1 MAYSFNVSEHDEG
14 RRLDKIIRRI
24 WPDLPL
30 GGLMRALRKGL
41 VRVDGKRVS
50 CSTRVT
56 AGQLVQ
62 VPFEAPSAPPARKAS
77 AIEGELD
84 TIFGDGNILVLNK
97 PWGLLTQ
104 PAARRDDSLIGRVWS
119 LTGVG
124 PTGFRPTPVHRLDRN
139 TSGLVVV
146 ALNGVSL
153 RILQDA
159 FRDRRVSKIYW
170 AIVVGEVPPSGTI
183 DAPILKDGAKN
194 MVEVS
199 EDGRPART
207 RFNRLACDTKLSL
220 VELELLTGRPHQ
232 ARIHMAH
239 IGHPILGDPKYGNGR
254 INARWEPFGVSRP
267 MLHARALRFR
277 ELPEPLDYLSGKTFI
292 APLADDMRQLK
303 RIWD

>member
-14 RRLDKIIRRI
+14 RRLDKVLRHI

-41 VRVDGKRVS
+41 VRVDGKKVS
-50 CSTRVT
+50 CSTKVT

-62 VPFEAPSAPPARKAS
+62 VPFEAPEAPPARRAS

-84 TIFGDGNILVLNK
+84 NVFGDGNVLVLNK

-104 PAARRDDSLIGRVWS
+104 PAGRKDDSLIGRVWS
-119 LTGVG
+119 LTGG
-124 PTGFRPTPVHRLDRN
+124 SPTGFRPTPVHRLDRN

-170 AIVVGEVPPSGTI
+170 AIVAGEVPPEGI
-183 DAPILKDGAKN
+183 VDAPILKDGAKN

-199 EDGRPART
+199 EEGRPART
-207 RFNRLACDTKLSL
+207 RFRRLACDTKLSL

-239 IGHPILGDPKYGNGR
+239 IGYPILGDPKYGDER
-254 INARWEPFGVSRP
+254 INSKWEPFGVSRP
-267 MLHARALRFR
+267 MLHARTLRFHD
-277 ELPEPLDYLSGKTFI
+277 LPEPLDYLSGKTFL
-292 APLADDMRQLK
+292 APLPEDMRNLK
-303 RIWD
+303 KIWD